1 MPNLN
6 LPGRWGPKLESM
18 QLRMKAMI
26 VCFSSKAWDH
36 SSSMELE
43 EQKKFGALKQTGRV
57 RQKCSWR
64 TWRAAW
70 EGGKD
75 QGRRKYTSPCRGCGV
90 ALSSRVL
97 QEEHP
102 APKLIHH
109 GQDEGK
115 FQFWICSQNSGT
127 RGRRSGGHTFQV
139 RLPAFRFCAYRIAGR
154 VCSRALLK
162 LMSVQARLGAV
173 QQNCSVLRSEA
184 LFYPAFVV
192 HWWCK
197 CSF

>member
-1 MPNLN
+1 
-6 LPGRWGPKLESM
+6 
-18 QLRMKAMI
+18 MKAMI

-127 RGRRSGGHTFQV
+127 RGRRSGGHTFQK
-139 RLPAFRFCAYRIAGR
+139 R
-154 VCSRALLK
+154 CSSPYGHVDEV
-162 LMSVQARLGAV
+162 LMERWPCHTDAWARSILQVYTNA
-173 QQNCSVLRSEA
+173 NCSSRTGVWF
-184 LFYPAFVV
+184 LFFSVE
-192 HWWCK
+192 K
-197 CSF
+197 LKS